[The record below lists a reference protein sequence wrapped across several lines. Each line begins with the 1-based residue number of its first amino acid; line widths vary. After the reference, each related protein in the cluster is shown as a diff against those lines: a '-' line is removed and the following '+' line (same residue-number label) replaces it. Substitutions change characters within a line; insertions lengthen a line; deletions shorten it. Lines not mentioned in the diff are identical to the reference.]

1 MIILSIIFIFII
13 FIGNYFYNIYNQFYY
28 NNNNQLLG
36 IDKQMGNSWDYNFVY
51 LNLEFEDDIP
61 NLEEKIIKFLLKYL
75 DDDKSKLR
83 LQLSNNKS
91 TNNYSYTMKIKMF

>member
-1 MIILSIIFIFII
+1 
-13 FIGNYFYNIYNQFYY
+13 
-28 NNNNQLLG
+28 
-36 IDKQMGNSWDYNFVY
+36 MGNSWDYNFVY